1 MGQPITI
8 CEYCE
13 NVECK
18 DRVACRE
25 FYRYIVFEKIRKL
38 ENELYCLNT
47 LLNKYSIETI

>member
-13 NVECK
+13 NAECK
-18 DRVACRE
+18 DRIACRE